1 MSNKNIEKK
10 IGIFGGSFD
19 PPHRGHVQIA
29 KLSLKKLKL
38 KYLIWAITKRNP
50 LKEKPM
56 LSLKSRILLSKKLV
70 GKNKRIKI
78 QNLDERLKTN
88 KTIELV
94 RFLKKNLK
102 NSKLYFIMGSDNII
116 NLHKWHG
123 WKKFQKY
130 CTIVVFPRKGYLK
143 KMLISKAYRL
153 IKKDKLIFLK
163 SKIADISSSKIRKNY
178 LIYR

>member
-1 MSNKNIEKK
+1 MTLECKICGISDKETLSYIINHKFPPQYIGFISNYTKSKRSVQIEK
-10 IGIFGGSFD
+10 
-19 PPHRGHVQIA
+19 
-29 KLSLKKLKL
+29 
-38 KYLIWAITKRNP
+38 
-50 LKEKPM
+50 
-56 LSLKSRILLSKKLV
+56 LKSLVNVDKKKSKFV
-70 GKNKRIKI
+70 INKKKIK
-78 QNLDERLKTN
+78 NLDERLKTS
-88 KTIELV
+88 KTIELIK
-94 RFLKKNLK
+94 FSKKNLK

-163 SKIADISSSKIRKNY
+163 SRIANISSSKIRKNY

>member
-1 MSNKNIEKK
+1 MKNINIEKK

-38 KYLIWAITKRNP
+38 KYLIWSITKRNP
-50 LKEKPM
+50 LKKKPL
-56 LSLKSRILLSKKLV
+56 LSLNSRILLSKKLV

-78 QNLDERLKTN
+78 KNFHKHLKTN
-88 KTIELV
+88 KTIELIK
-94 RFLKKNLK
+94 FAKKNLR
-102 NSKLYFIMGSDNII
+102 NSRLYFIMGSDNMI

-143 KMLISKAYRL
+143 NVLISKAYRK
-153 IKKDKLIFLK
+153 IKKDKIIFLK
-163 SKIADISSSKIRKNY
+163 TKITNISSSKIRKNY

>member
-1 MSNKNIEKK
+1 M
-10 IGIFGGSFD
+10 
-19 PPHRGHVQIA
+19 
-29 KLSLKKLKL
+29 
-38 KYLIWAITKRNP
+38 
-50 LKEKPM
+50 
-56 LSLKSRILLSKKLV
+56 
-70 GKNKRIKI
+70 GKNRRIKVK
-78 QNLDERLKTN
+78 NFEKNLKTN
-88 KTIELV
+88 TTIELIK
-94 RFLKKNLK
+94 FIKKNLK
-102 NSKLYFIMGSDNII
+102 NSKLYFIMGSDNIV

-163 SKIADISSSKIRKNY
+163 SRIANISSSKIRKNY

>member
-19 PPHRGHVQIA
+19 PPHRGHIQIA

-78 QNLDERLKTN
+78 QNLDGRLKTS
-88 KTIELV
+88 KTIELIK
-94 RFLKKNLK
+94 FSKKNLK
-102 NSKLYFIMGSDNII
+102 NSKLYFI
-116 NLHKWHG
+116 
-123 WKKFQKY
+123 QKY

>member
-1 MSNKNIEKK
+1 MKNKNIEKK

-19 PPHRGHVQIA
+19 PPHKGHIQIA

-38 KYLIWAITKRNP
+38 KYLIWVITKRNP
-50 LKEKPM
+50 LKKRPM
-56 LSLKSRILLSKKLV
+56 LSLNSRILLSKKLV

-78 QNLDERLKTN
+78 QNFHKYLKTN
-88 KTIELV
+88 KTIELIK
-94 RFLKKNLK
+94 FIKKNLK
-102 NSKLYFIMGSDNII
+102 NSKLYFIMGSDNMI

-130 CTIVVFPRKGYLK
+130 CTIVVFPRRGYLK
-143 KMLISKAYRL
+143 NMLISKAYRL
-153 IKKDKLIFLK
+153 IKKDKIIFLK
-163 SKIADISSSKIRKNY
+163 TKITDISSSKIRKNY

>member
-19 PPHRGHVQIA
+19 PPHKGHIQIA

-50 LKEKPM
+50 LKGKPM
-56 LSLKSRILLSKKLV
+56 LSLSSRILLSKKIV
-70 GKNKRIKI
+70 GKNRRIKVK
-78 QNLDERLKTN
+78 NFEKDLKTN
-88 KTIELV
+88 KTIELIK
-94 RFLKKNLK
+94 FIKKNLK
-102 NSKLYFIMGSDNII
+102 NSKLYFIMGSDNIV

-130 CTIVVFPRKGYLK
+130 CTIVVFPRKGFLM
-143 KMLISKAYRL
+143 KMLKSKAYKL
-153 IKKDKLIFLK
+153 IKKDKIIFLK

>member
-19 PPHRGHVQIA
+19 PLHRGHIQIA

-50 LKEKPM
+50 LKGKPM
-56 LSLKSRILLSKKLV
+56 LSLKSRILLSRKLV

-78 QNLDERLKTN
+78 QNLDERLKTS
-88 KTIELV
+88 KTIELIK
-94 RFLKKNLK
+94 FSKKNLK

-116 NLHKWHG
+116 NLHKWHE

-163 SKIADISSSKIRKNY
+163 SRIANISSSKIRKNY
-178 LIYR
+178 LIYK

>member
-1 MSNKNIEKK
+1 MKKKKIGKK

-19 PPHRGHVQIA
+19 PPHEGHVQIA
-29 KLSLKKLKL
+29 KLSLKKLNL
-38 KYLIWAITKRNP
+38 NHLFWAITKRNP
-50 LKEKPM
+50 LKKRP
-56 LSLKSRILLSKKLV
+56 LLTLNDRILLSKKLV
-70 GKNKRIKI
+70 RKNKRIKI
-78 QNLDERLKTN
+78 KSFDKYLRTS
-88 KTIELV
+88 KTIEL
-94 RFLKKNLK
+94 LKFIKNKFK
-102 NSKLYFIMGSDNII
+102 NSQIYFIMGSDNII

-163 SKIADISSSKIRKNY
+163 SRIANISSSKIRKNY
-178 LIYR
+178 LIYK